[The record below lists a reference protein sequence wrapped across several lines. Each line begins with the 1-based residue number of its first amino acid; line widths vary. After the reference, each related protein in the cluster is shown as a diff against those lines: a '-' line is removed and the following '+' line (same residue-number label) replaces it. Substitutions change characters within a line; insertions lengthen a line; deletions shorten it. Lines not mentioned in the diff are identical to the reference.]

1 MKSHRLTAAIV
12 LVAMAV
18 APFALAQTTK
28 PKKKGAKGAAAA
40 SASASATAADTA
52 SASAAA
58 ADTSSPTPAPDTSA
72 SAAPSASSAL
82 PDTPPEG
89 AGLPTDTKEE
99 PGKHYYFVGARYRGN
114 LVPQFLMNLFVND
127 GATIFSNS
135 FGIELDMRT
144 DGHSTIPWLMYSNYD
159 TGDIL
164 FYQKGKPDDPAN
176 YSDVKSRLGAIY
188 LGLDELWST
197 PLDEA
202 HHWDFEYGFG
212 VGLGVLFGT
221 LYNDW
226 VYEANA
232 SMGAPNGPLAGT
244 NGNYYA
250 PCTNNS
256 VPMPYATQGAINAA
270 QPGNP
275 ANPCAGTD
283 HSNSTDNKVN
293 GYQEKN
299 WFSGGSIPVIFPYIS
314 FPQIGVRYKPV
325 KQFEARLGLGFSL
338 TGFWFGIS
346 GDYGLEKP
354 GDQSEQPESP
364 KKKGSQGLGL
374 RGNL

>member
-1 MKSHRLTAAIV
+1 MKSHRFTAAIV

-28 PKKKGAKGAAAA
+28 PKKKGSKTAA
-40 SASASATAADTA
+40 SASASASAPASA

-58 ADTSSPTPAPDTSA
+58 ADTPSPVASAAPSD

-82 PDTPPEG
+82 PETPPEG
-89 AGLPTDTKEE
+89 AGLATDTKEE
-99 PGKHYYFVGARYRGN
+99 PGKRYYFVGARYRGN

-135 FGIELDMRT
+135 FGFELDMRS
-144 DGHSTIPWLMYSNYD
+144 DGHSTIPWIIYSNYD

-212 VGLGVLFGT
+212 VGLGVLFGN

-226 VYEANA
+226 VYI
-232 SMGAPNGPLAGT
+232 SNGQGNTAVGSLAGT
-244 NGNYYA
+244 NGNHYA
-250 PCTNNS
+250 QCTS
-256 VPMPYATQGAINAA
+256 TAPQPAPIMA
-270 QPGNP
+270 QQPNME
-275 ANPCAGTD
+275 NPCNPSA
-283 HSNSTDNKVN
+283 HQNAQQSKVN
-293 GYQEKN
+293 GYQEPN
-299 WFSGGSIPVIFPYIS
+299 WFSGGSVPVIFPYIS
-314 FPQIGVRYKPV
+314 FPQVGVRYKPV

-346 GDYGLEKP
+346 GDYGLEKT
-354 GDQSEQPESP
+354 DQSEQTPA
-364 KKKGSQGLGL
+364 KKASKGLGL
-374 RGNL
+374 GGNL

>member
-1 MKSHRLTAAIV
+1 MKSHRFTAAIV

-28 PKKKGAKGAAAA
+28 PKKKGSKTAA
-40 SASASATAADTA
+40 SASASASAPASA

-58 ADTSSPTPAPDTSA
+58 ADTPSPDASAAPSD

-82 PDTPPEG
+82 PETPPEG
-89 AGLPTDTKEE
+89 AGLATDTKEE
-99 PGKHYYFVGARYRGN
+99 PGKRYYFVGARYRGN

-135 FGIELDMRT
+135 IGIELDMRSEN
-144 DGHSTIPWLMYSNYD
+144 HSTIPWILYSNYD

-212 VGLGVLFGT
+212 VGLGVLFGN

-226 VYEANA
+226 VYQANA
-232 SMGAPNGPLAGT
+232 AMGAPNGPLAGT

-250 PCTNNS
+250 PCTSNT
-256 VPMPYATQGAINAA
+256 VPMPYAGQGAMGGA

-275 ANPCAGTD
+275 ANPCSGGD

-293 GYQEKN
+293 NYQEKN

-314 FPQIGVRYKPV
+314 FPQLGVRYKPV

-346 GDYGLEKP
+346 GDYGLEKT
-354 GDQSEQPESP
+354 DQSEQTPA
-364 KKKGSQGLGL
+364 KKASRGLGL
-374 RGNL
+374 GGNL